1 MILIYSKDRIKC
13 TASLIFIYPLYF
25 PGYIFLKEHLR
36 FFRNHLLLYP
46 TIYTLN
52 CLLFN
57 ILNHKTYTLHLSW
70 STFSLRPR
78 AAATKNKM
86 RMAEKAFIYLI
97 QVKNIPRTGARLQ
110 ILLATLMGMKISY
123 LVKEFTLISF
133 IGGMSVPDDRK
144 ESKE

>member
-1 MILIYSKDRIKC
+1 M
-13 TASLIFIYPLYF
+13 
-25 PGYIFLKEHLR
+25 
-36 FFRNHLLLYP
+36 
-46 TIYTLN
+46 
-52 CLLFN
+52 
-57 ILNHKTYTLHLSW
+57 
-70 STFSLRPR
+70 RPR